1 MLRLYRNTND
11 VCCHDRQVSR
21 YFLSFRFNVSFDLVN
36 RIAMEMVCGV
46 GRAVRDNEVG
56 ASCEPRSKNTR
67 FPELQ
72 HFHEHVCIVHLLSQP
87 FPLAMEFMTAL
98 QSTFDD
104 HKPSL
109 FELLSEAQL
118 ASLLPPSLRYLLAV
132 ATHRHPRYLLRVLN
146 SFDELYALLMLIV
159 ERHYLKTHGGGFT
172 ENFYGLKREKA
183 LAVGEI
189 PRANI
194 AAASHVRE
202 ALALTNAGIWRNL
215 AVMVGLPYIKRKLDE
230 SYDINAPRALLGA
243 NYTRMPANPTIK
255 QRFMHY
261 YRWFLRNIY
270 PSINAAYYFSIL
282 AFNVAYLFDNSK
294 YHSPFMWLI
303 GTRMRRLGEADHRAI
318 AALSEPKAGPG
329 PQGGNLGVTSI
340 FSPRLMGDRVLGSLK
355 ILLPTSIFALK
366 FLEWW
371 HASDFARQLSR
382 KAAEGIEL
390 PPPIISGLS
399 SLSTRFGPSSQKKP
413 ESQAEEEVKEPKEIE
428 NLPVAAASLL
438 PIFTVPPPQGSESC
452 PICQEEITTATACQ
466 TGFVFCYTCI
476 HRWLEGNHP
485 KQEDF
490 MKGKEGKWEDGKG
503 RCAVTGRRVL
513 GGTEGLRRVMI

>member
-1 MLRLYRNTND
+1 
-11 VCCHDRQVSR
+11 
-21 YFLSFRFNVSFDLVN
+21 
-36 RIAMEMVCGV
+36 
-46 GRAVRDNEVG
+46 
-56 ASCEPRSKNTR
+56 
-67 FPELQ
+67 
-72 HFHEHVCIVHLLSQP
+72 
-87 FPLAMEFMTAL
+87 MEFMTAL
-98 QSTFDD
+98 HSTFDD

-109 FELLSEAQL
+109 FELLSEQQL

-146 SFDELYALLMLIV
+146 SFDELYALLMLVV

-202 ALALTNAGIWRNL
+202 ALTLNNADIWKNL
-215 AVMVGLPYIKRKLDE
+215 AVMVGLPYLKRKLDE

-243 NYTRMPANPTIK
+243 AYTRMPPNPTLK

-261 YRWFLRNIY
+261 YRWFLRNVY
-270 PSINAAYYFSIL
+270 PSVNAAYYFSML
-282 AFNVAYLFDNSK
+282 AFNIAYLFDNSK

-303 GTRMRRLGEADHRAI
+303 GTRMRRLGEADYRAI
-318 AALSEPKAGPG
+318 AALDEPKAGAA
-329 PQGGNLGVTSI
+329 GGNLGVTSI
-340 FSPRLMGDRVLGSLK
+340 FSPRMLGSRALGSLK

-382 KAAEGIEL
+382 KAAEGLEL
-390 PPPIISGLS
+390 PPPVVSGLS
-399 SLSTRFGPSSQKKP
+399 SLATQFGPASQKPVQKSDKSDDSKSEVEKP
-413 ESQAEEEVKEPKEIE
+413 PI
-428 NLPVAAASLL
+428 AAASLL
-438 PIFTVPPPQGSESC
+438 PIFTVPPPQDSEFC
-452 PICQEEITTATACQ
+452 PICEQEITTATACQ

-476 HRWLEGNHP
+476 HRWVEGNHE
-485 KQEDF
+485 KQEGF
-490 MKGKEGKWEDGKG
+490 MKGKEGKWENGQG
-503 RCAVTGRRVL
+503 RCAVSGRRVL

>member
-1 MLRLYRNTND
+1 
-11 VCCHDRQVSR
+11 
-21 YFLSFRFNVSFDLVN
+21 
-36 RIAMEMVCGV
+36 
-46 GRAVRDNEVG
+46 
-56 ASCEPRSKNTR
+56 
-67 FPELQ
+67 
-72 HFHEHVCIVHLLSQP
+72 
-87 FPLAMEFMTAL
+87 MEFLTAL
-98 QSTFDD
+98 HSTFDD
-104 HKPSL
+104 LKPSL

-146 SFDELYALLMLIV
+146 SFDELYTLLMLLV

-183 LAVGEI
+183 LSVGEI

-202 ALALTNAGIWRNL
+202 ALTLTNADIWKNL
-215 AVMVGLPYIKRKLDE
+215 AAMVGLPYLKRKLDE
-230 SYDINAPRALLGA
+230 SYDINAPRALLGG
-243 NYTRMPANPTIK
+243 NYTRMPTNPTWK

-270 PSINAAYYFSIL
+270 PSVNAAYYFSLL
-282 AFNVAYLFDNSK
+282 AFNIAYLFDNSK

-303 GTRMRRLGEADHRAI
+303 GTRMRRLGEADYRAI
-318 AALSEPKAGPG
+318 AALEEQKGGAP
-329 PQGGNLGVTSI
+329 GGNLGVTSI
-340 FSPRLMGDRVLGSLK
+340 FHGEVMGNRVLGSLK

-390 PPPIISGLS
+390 PPPVISGLS
-399 SLSTRFGPSSQKKP
+399 TLSAKFGPAGQKKGADKKDD
-413 ESQAEEEVKEPKEIE
+413 SEEEAKEIE
-428 NLPVAAASLL
+428 NPPIAATSLL
-438 PIFTVPPPQGSESC
+438 PIFIVPQPEDSGLC
-452 PICQEEITTATACQ
+452 PICEQEITTATACQ

-476 HRWLEGNHP
+476 HRWLEGNHD

-490 MKGKEGKWEDGKG
+490 MKGREGKWENGKG

-513 GGTEGLRRVMI
+513 GGTEGLRRVMV

>member
-1 MLRLYRNTND
+1 
-11 VCCHDRQVSR
+11 
-21 YFLSFRFNVSFDLVN
+21 
-36 RIAMEMVCGV
+36 
-46 GRAVRDNEVG
+46 
-56 ASCEPRSKNTR
+56 
-67 FPELQ
+67 
-72 HFHEHVCIVHLLSQP
+72 
-87 FPLAMEFMTAL
+87 MEFMSTL

-132 ATHRHPRYLLRVLN
+132 ATHRHPRYLLRILN
-146 SFDELYALLMLIV
+146 SFDEIYAVLMLLI

-194 AAASHVRE
+194 AAPAHVRE
-202 ALALTNAGIWRNL
+202 VLTLSKADIWKNL
-215 AVMVGLPYIKRKLDE
+215 TVMVGLPYLKRKLDE

-243 NYTRMPANPTIK
+243 SYTRMPPNPTWK

-261 YRWFLRNIY
+261 YRWFLRHIY
-270 PSINAAYYFSIL
+270 PSVNAAYYFSML

-294 YHSPFMWLI
+294 YHSPFMWLV
-303 GTRMRRLGEADHRAI
+303 GTRMRRLGEADYRAI
-318 AALSEPKAGPG
+318 AALSEPKKGSA
-329 PQGGNLGVTSI
+329 GGNLGVTSI
-340 FSPRLMGDRVLGSLK
+340 FSPRIMGDRVLDSLK

-371 HASDFARQLSR
+371 HASDFARQLSK
-382 KAAEGIEL
+382 KAAEGMEL
-390 PPPIISGLS
+390 PPPVISGLS
-399 SLSTRFGPSSQKKP
+399 SLSVKFGPGGQKRK
-413 ESQAEEEVKEPKEIE
+413 AADEEEKQGKQEKNAEKPPIGAK
-428 NLPVAAASLL
+428 SLL
-438 PIFTVPPPQGSESC
+438 PIYTVPPPQDSESC
-452 PICQEEITTATACQ
+452 PICQQEITTATACQ

-476 HRWLEGNHP
+476 HRWLEGNHE
-485 KQEDF
+485 KQEVF
-490 MKGKEGKWEDGKG
+490 MKGKEGKWEDGTG